1 VYRAE
6 YNNDADDSAGWRI
19 PTQAP
24 PKNSFIPD
32 DLGRIGDAWQA
43 SAHWGA
49 GGGTTA
55 AGMDSE
61 INLGNAGGDA
71 GDDDEYNG
79 EDETPDGLGHL
90 EKRAGKWVPDYLTD
104 PYSPRVPSQSPADSV
119 YMPFQD
125 GLKSKSNRHPRS
137 FLTSQHDVHKWTRAT
152 LGGSNPT
159 PVHDGAYNKQMGGF
173 VAGNRASSGL
183 GALSGLKAWFGA
195 PVQQLNAMPMQR
207 TARALEGRRQ
217 QGAVGTQWMSSDG
230 AASSARAAA
239 SARSTAAAARLAVA
253 FAPYAVPGTADSVQ
267 NSQLWG
273 DSYDASQ
280 SSESF

>member
-49 GGGTTA
+49 GEATTA

-71 GDDDEYNG
+71 GDGDEYNG
-79 EDETPDGLGHL
+79 EDKTPDGLGHL

-119 YMPFQD
+119 YKPFQD

-137 FLTSQHDVHKWTRAT
+137 FLTSQHDVHKWTRAS

-159 PVHDGAYNKQMGGF
+159 PVHDGAYYNKMGGS
-173 VAGNRASSGL
+173 VAGNRASSG
-183 GALSGLKAWFGA
+183 SGAWFGA

-217 QGAVGTQWMSSDG
+217 QGAVGTEWMSSTG
-230 AASSARAAA
+230 AAS
-239 SARSTAAAARLAVA
+239 SARSTAAAARLAVK
-253 FAPYAVPGTADSVQ
+253 FAPSAVP
-267 NSQLWG
+267 
-273 DSYDASQ
+273 
-280 SSESF
+280 